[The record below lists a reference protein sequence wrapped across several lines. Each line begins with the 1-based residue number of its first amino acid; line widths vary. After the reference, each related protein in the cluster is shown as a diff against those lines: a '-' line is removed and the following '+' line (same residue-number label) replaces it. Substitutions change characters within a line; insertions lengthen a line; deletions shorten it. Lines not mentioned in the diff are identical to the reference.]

1 MSANLEDP
9 AVATGLEKSI
19 LIPIPKKGSTKER
32 SKHQTT
38 APISHSR
45 KAMLKILHARI
56 QHSVNREFPDIQA
69 GFRKGRG
76 TRGKMSN
83 IPWII
88 EKARE
93 FWKNIYLCF
102 INYAKAFDCAETNC
116 GKLLKRWEYQAT
128 LRVFIE
134 NYMWVKSNTLN
145 TIWNNWLV
153 QDWEKSM
160 TGLSVVIL
168 FV

>member
-1 MSANLEDP
+1 MTASLEDP
-9 AVATGLEKSI
+9 AVARGLEKSI

-56 QHSVNREFPDIQA
+56 QHSVNQEFPDIQA

-83 IPWII
+83 IPWIT
-88 EKARE
+88 EKARN
-93 FWKNIYLCF
+93 FRKVCTSVSLTKPKPLDHHKLYKALRNGNTRPLTRLLR
-102 INYAKAFDCAETNC
+102 NLYACRSRRNSQNPDGTTGWF
-116 GKLLKRWEYQAT
+116 
-128 LRVFIE
+128 RV
-134 NYMWVKSNTLN
+134 
-145 TIWNNWLV
+145 
-153 QDWEKSM
+153 EK
-160 TGLSVVIL
+160 GV
-168 FV
+168 